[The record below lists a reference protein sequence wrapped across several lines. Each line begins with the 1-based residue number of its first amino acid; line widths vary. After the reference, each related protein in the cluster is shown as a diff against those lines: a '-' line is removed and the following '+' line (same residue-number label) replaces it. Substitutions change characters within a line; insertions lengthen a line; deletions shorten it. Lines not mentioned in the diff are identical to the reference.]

1 MYDLTIG
8 DEYYSPVN
16 LQYNIVKDNQTYDE
30 NNFKSVKQTISA
42 SGNITIYFR
51 CDNDIHQ
58 IHRPSNENENHF
70 LSSYTGKGSIEIG
83 GNIMSLF
90 YKDFEDTLSLTLD

>member
-8 DEYYSPVN
+8 DEYYNTVK

-30 NNFKSVKQTISA
+30 NNFKFAKQTISA
-42 SGNITIYFR
+42 YGNITIYFR
-51 CDNDIHQ
+51 CDHDIHQ
-58 IHRPSNENENHF
+58 IHSPSNENENHF

-90 YKDFEDTLSLTLD
+90 YKDFEEPMPLD